1 MTGCSVGTEPHHG
14 GGTLRDPEPFT
25 DRRSAG
31 RQLAAALEHLRDQDV
46 VVLGLPRGGVPV
58 AHEVARALGA
68 PLDVVVVRKLGLPGQ
83 PELAMGAVGEGGAV
97 VLNDRV
103 LAVGGVR
110 PQELEQ
116 ARVREAAEV
125 ERRTQRLRGGAAREP
140 LAGRTALLVDDGIAT
155 GATVRAACQVV
166 RALGAARV
174 VVAAPV
180 APPSAVQQLREEAD
194 EVVCLASP
202 AHFSAVGSWYR
213 DFAQTPDDEVIR
225 LLAGG

>member
-1 MTGCSVGTEPHHG
+1 M
-14 GGTLRDPEPFT
+14 RDLEPFA

-31 RQLAAALEHLRDQDV
+31 RQLAAALEHLRGQDV

-58 AHEVARALGA
+58 AHEVATALGA

-83 PELAMGAVGEGGAV
+83 PELAMGAVGEGGVV

-103 LAVGGVR
+103 LAVGGVA

-116 ARVREAAEV
+116 VREREAAEV
-125 ERRTQRLRGGAAREP
+125 ERRAQRLRGDVAREP
-140 LAGRTALLVDDGIAT
+140 LTGRTAVLVDDGIAT

-194 EVVCLASP
+194 EVVCLACP
-202 AHFSAVGSWYR
+202 AHFLAVGSWYR
-213 DFAQTPDDEVIR
+213 DFGQTSDEEVAR
-225 LLAGG
+225 LLSDR